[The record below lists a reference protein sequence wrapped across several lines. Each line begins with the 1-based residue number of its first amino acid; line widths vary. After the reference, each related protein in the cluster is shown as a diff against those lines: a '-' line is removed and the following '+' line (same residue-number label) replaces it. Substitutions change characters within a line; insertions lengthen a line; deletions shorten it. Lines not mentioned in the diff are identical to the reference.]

1 MIDTHTVRSCE
12 DIKLNDCK
20 KANHVEYCY
29 CSTDLCNGLNIIFGN
44 GQNIPPDDEDSMNEG
59 SGSNVLIRETTAIP
73 SILTET
79 TKSTSKGIMLKS
91 YFTFLLIFLL
101 L

>member
-1 MIDTHTVRSCE
+1 MRSCE

-29 CSTDLCNGLNIIFGN
+29 CSTDLCNGLSIIFGN
-44 GQNIPPDDEDSMNEG
+44 GQNLPPDDEDANEG
-59 SGSNVLIRETTAIP
+59 SGSNVLFRETSSIP
-73 SILTET
+73 SIFIET

-91 YFTFLLIFLL
+91 YFTFILIFLL